1 MTETTEAWVWQGFFG
16 QMADAVAG
24 KALTDEDQRAGV
36 WVPLPGEPPRAVDVN
51 GVMGMFAVQ
60 TRPDNPIP
68 TPAGLLEADPAM
80 VGRMVG
86 A

>member
-1 MTETTEAWVWQGFFG
+1 MTEDAELWVWQGFFG
-16 QMADAVAG
+16 PMVDAVAG

-36 WVPLPGEPPRAVDVN
+36 WVPLPSAPPLPVDVN

-60 TRPDNPIP
+60 TRPGNPIP